1 MARPYFRNRN
11 EGKTDK
17 SGKRLP
23 PNWEYRFTYGE
34 ENGKRKQMTK
44 SGFRTKKEAEI
55 AGNKAYTE
63 YMECGRAFEPSK
75 MTFGQCIDDWYE
87 NYVKVNCNKRTQTS
101 YMKQIKLIKPTLGLY
116 QLQAIDT
123 QAMQNLIT
131 ELVKKKYTA
140 NRLNN
145 VKKILTGTLR
155 YAQRNK
161 WVRYNEALD
170 VQLPAKRNA
179 PKERE
184 EKREPIPKDMIDK
197 IFKLCPEGSPAHIPL
212 MLAYKAGLRMG
223 EAYGLMWDDIDFNK
237 KTLKVERQ
245 VQWDD
250 SLQEW
255 TFSLPKFN
263 STREIVLDNEFIKLL
278 KREKSRQEKGIE
290 IQRQYNTI
298 SKAVKIAQYHYYIA
312 DNGIDMG
319 SLTDN
324 KKRSNGKEVFMVCR
338 RDDGSYINSRTMMY
352 YSEKIHKDLHY
363 PEFKYH
369 NLRHTHATDCVT
381 NNMNVKELQRRLG
394 HKNIS
399 VTLDLYSH
407 ATEQLAENSRAIL
420 NDMYSK
426 KKKQSKQ

>member
-11 EGKTDK
+11 EGKTGK
-17 SGKRLP
+17 NGKRLP
-23 PNWEYRFTYGE
+23 PNWEYRFTYSE
-34 ENGKRKQMTK
+34 ENGKRKQITK
-44 SGFRTKKEAEI
+44 SGFKTKKEAEL

-63 YMECGRAFEPSK
+63 YMECGRTFEPSR
-75 MTFGQCIDDWYE
+75 MTFAQCIDDWYE
-87 NYVKVNCNKRTQTS
+87 NYVKVNCNKRTQMN
-101 YMKQIKLIKPTLGLY
+101 YMKQIKLIKPSLGHY

-123 QAMQNLIT
+123 QAMQTLIT
-131 ELVKKKYTA
+131 ELVQKKYTA

-184 EKREPIPKDMIDK
+184 EKREPIPKEMIEC

-223 EAYGLMWDDIDFNK
+223 ESYGLMWDDIDLNK
-237 KTLKVERQ
+237 KMLRVERQ
-245 VQWDD
+245 VQWDKE
-250 SLQEW
+250 LKEW
-255 TFSLPKFN
+255 TFSHPKYN
-263 STREIVLDNEFIKLL
+263 SKRDIVLDDEFIELL
-278 KREKSRQEKGIE
+278 KREKNRQEKGIE
-290 IQRQYNTI
+290 LQYERNKI
-298 SKAVKIAQYHYYIA
+298 SDAVKVPQYHYYLVEN
-312 DNGIDMG
+312 DIDMG
-319 SLTDN
+319 SLAQR
-324 KKRSNGKEVFMVCR
+324 KKHGDEKEVFMVCR
-338 RDDGSYINSRTMMY
+338 RDDGSYINSNTMMY
-352 YSEKIHKDLHY
+352 YAELIHKKLNF

-381 NNMNVKELQRRLG
+381 NGMNPKELQRRLG

-399 VTLDLYSH
+399 VTLDLYAH
-407 ATEQLAENSRAIL
+407 ATEQLGENSRAIL
-420 NDMYSK
+420 NAMYTQK
-426 KKKQSKQ
+426 EEAEK